1 MFLQRGALLFFKEH
15 YFYYITCK
23 APLLALAA
31 YEVVVDKPS
40 NKLTVVFKLK
50 SLRSHTSDGRQKIGV
65 QIRFSVNTSVCVKW
79 PHYSYSML
87 HVK

>member
-15 YFYYITCK
+15 YFYFVTCK

-31 YEVVVDKPS
+31 YEVVVHKPS
-40 NKLTVVFKLK
+40 NKLTVVLK
-50 SLRSHTSDGRQKIGV
+50 IKSVRSHTSDGRQTIGV
-65 QIRFSVNTSVCVKW
+65 
-79 PHYSYSML
+79 HYTML